1 MKTIAQEFNAKINK
15 SSSIDERIYFVNE
28 AEKQIKFDIGERH
41 KQIFVF
47 SDNSKLEIFTKSK
60 KSRVLK

>member
-1 MKTIAQEFNAKINK
+1 MKTIAQEFNTKINK
-15 SSSIDERIYFVNE
+15 SLSIDERIYLINK

>member
-1 MKTIAQEFNAKINK
+1 MRTIAQEFNRKINK
-15 SSSIDERIYFVNE
+15 ASIIDERIYLINK
-28 AEKQIKFDIGERH
+28 AEKEIKFDLGERH